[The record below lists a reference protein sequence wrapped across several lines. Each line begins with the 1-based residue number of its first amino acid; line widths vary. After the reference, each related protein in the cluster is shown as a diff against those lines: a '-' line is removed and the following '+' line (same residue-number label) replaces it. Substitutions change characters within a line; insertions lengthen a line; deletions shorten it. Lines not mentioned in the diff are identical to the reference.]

1 MKLRSKK
8 TGTILEQAVIKS
20 YACGAGYRLMVCN
33 NPYSDIGQHYD
44 TLAELNEDWEDY
56 KPKEPL
62 IKDEKIRK
70 AVRAWA
76 EINDIEQAGYKLDDG
91 ISDCESY
98 LFDSHNTEI
107 EFGLKVKLEELE
119 DDELHTIAEL
129 CGEEE

>member
-1 MKLRSKK
+1 MKLRNKK
-8 TGTILEQAVIKS
+8 TGEILEQAVIKS

-33 NPYSDIGQHYD
+33 SLYSDIGQHYD

-56 KPKEPL
+56 EPKEPL

-76 EINDIEQAGYKLDDG
+76 EANELKPSAAVDYSCACYKFEGSYCSIDFNIPVGALESDIY
-91 ISDCESY
+91 
-98 LFDSHNTEI
+98 
-107 EFGLKVKLEELE
+107 
-119 DDELHTIAEL
+119 TIAEL